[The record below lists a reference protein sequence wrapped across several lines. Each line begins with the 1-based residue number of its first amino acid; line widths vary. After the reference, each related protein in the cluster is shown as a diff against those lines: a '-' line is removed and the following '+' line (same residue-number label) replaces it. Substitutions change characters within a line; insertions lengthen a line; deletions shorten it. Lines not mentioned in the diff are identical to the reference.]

1 MPALL
6 NEHHAEPKPGA
17 KRPRKRKPKAR
28 TLPKFEHQRPGQPT
42 RYEPAFCPRAHRLAL
57 LGLTDTEIADQ
68 FGISPDTLYEW
79 KRRYPEF
86 SDSLDAGKIE
96 ADAHVAEGLYN
107 RARGMSVPAVKI
119 FQGTPEGGPVIVP
132 HQEHL
137 PPDVGA
143 AKLWLRNRQP
153 ERWRER
159 QEVNVT
165 GSIAHRLA
173 AMTPAERG
181 AFAADL
187 VAQAKRRLLEAGV
200 VIDQEPARTA
210 ELDPDSDDDDVG

>member
-1 MPALL
+1 MMPALP

-17 KRPRKRKPKAR
+17 VTPRKRKPKAR
-28 TLPKFEHQRPGQPT
+28 TLPKFQHQRPGQPT
-42 RYEPAFCPRAHRLAL
+42 RYEPAFCPRARRLAL
-57 LGLTDTEIADQ
+57 LGLTDTEIADL

-79 KRRYPEF
+79 RRRHPEF

-96 ADAHVAEGLYN
+96 ADAQVAEGLYN

-132 HQEHL
+132 HREHL

-143 AKLWLRNRQP
+143 AKLWLSRRQP
-153 ERWRER
+153 DKWKDR

-165 GSIAHRLA
+165 GTVAQRLA
-173 AMTPAERG
+173 QMTPEERG
-181 AFAADL
+181 AFARDL
-187 VAQAKRRLLEAGV
+187 AEQARRRLIDAGV
-200 VIDQEPARTA
+200 IIEHEPEPAP
-210 ELDPDSDDDDVG
+210 EIDPDDDDVS